1 MHLLKLN
8 NQKGVT
14 IVEMIVVLG
23 IVGLII
29 EGVYL
34 FINEGYKN
42 WRYSR
47 DQATAQDNVRIASD
61 RIVQEIREIQN
72 ADSGAVWIESA
83 ISSSFIF
90 YSNVDADS
98 DIEKV
103 RYYLSGTDFYKGVI
117 DPVENEGQ
125 ITYPQENEIIN
136 KRASYIRNTD
146 IFTYYNAAGEAITD
160 TDLQKT
166 ETKSVHIKFIVDYDT
181 SKIPSAITLE
191 TDATLRNIRDN
202 L

>member
-1 MHLLKLN
+1 MPLFKLK

-14 IVEMIVVLG
+14 IMEMIVVLG

-61 RIVQEIREIQN
+61 RIIQEIREIQR
-72 ADSGAVWIESA
+72 AESGANFIESA
-83 ISSSFIF
+83 TSSSLIF

-98 DIEKV
+98 DIERVK
-103 RYYLSGTDFYKGVI
+103 YYISGTDFYKGVI

-125 ITYPQENEIIN
+125 ITYPAGNEIVN
-136 KRASYIRNTD
+136 KRASYIRNTN
-146 IFTYYNAAGEAITD
+146 IFTYYDFEGSVT
-160 TDLQKT
+160 T
-166 ETKSVHIKFIVDYDT
+166 EINDIRQVHIKFVVDYDT